1 MKNSR
6 HIFIILGIICLGCLA
21 FLLTSSK
28 NEEPKPNR
36 IAVKKAQRKNEQP
49 IYPAIK
55 APNIQFAGEPVPIH
69 IDDVKE
75 RFERELLVTG
85 YRHSNTFLML
95 KRQSRWFPVIEPIL
109 AEEGVPDD
117 FKYLCVAESGLD
129 NVTSPAGA
137 KGFWQILSPTGK
149 EFGLEINSEVDER
162 YHIEKATRV
171 ACKYLK
177 RAKAKFGNWTSA
189 AASYNM
195 GMRGLSRQMEK
206 QQETDYYDLLLNEET
221 SRYVFRILSYKEIL
235 SKPLQYGFYVDYSEQ
250 YQPYVYKEVIVNES
264 IPDFATFAKQHNT
277 NYKTLKIYNPWLR
290 DKLLTVQKK
299 EYRIKI
305 PL

>member
-1 MKNSR
+1 MKNSKQ
-6 HIFIILGIICLGCLA
+6 ILIPIGVLVCVCLA

-28 NEEPKPNR
+28 KEENNHSR
-36 IAVKKAQRKNEQP
+36 IKEKQIGSQQP
-49 IYPAIK
+49 IYPAIY
-55 APNIQFAGEPVPIH
+55 APSISFAGEQVPIH

-95 KRQSRWFPVIEPIL
+95 KRQTRWFPVIEPIL

-149 EFGLEINSEVDER
+149 ELGLEINSEVDER

-177 RAKAKFGNWTSA
+177 KAKAKFGSWTNA
-189 AASYNM
+189 AASYNV
-195 GMRGLSRQMEK
+195 GMRGLSKQMEK
-206 QQETDYYDLLLNEET
+206 QQQQDYYNLLLNEET
-221 SRYVFRILSYKEIL
+221 SRYLFRILSYKEIL
-235 SKPLQYGFYVDYSEQ
+235 SRPIEYGFQIDYSQQ
-250 YQPYVYKEVIVNES
+250 YQPFMYKEVIVNTT
-264 IPDFATFAKQHNT
+264 IPDFATFAKEHNT

-290 DKLLTVQKK
+290 DKSLTVQKK
-299 EYRIKI
+299 EYKIKI

>member
-1 MKNSR
+1 MKKRSKQ
-6 HIFIILGIICLGCLA
+6 IFIGIGVLCLCSLA

-28 NEEPKPNR
+28 KHEEQESLLPPRQN
-36 IAVKKAQRKNEQP
+36 QP
-49 IYPAIK
+49 IYPAIQT
-55 APNIQFAGEPVPIH
+55 PNIQFAGETVPIH

-95 KRQSRWFPVIEPIL
+95 KRKTRWFPVIEPIL

-117 FKYLCVAESGLD
+117 FKYLCVAESGLA

-137 KGFWQILSPTGK
+137 KGFWQILSHTGK
-149 EFGLEINSEVDER
+149 EYGLEINSEIDER
-162 YHIEKATRV
+162 YHVEKATRA

-177 RAKAKFGNWTSA
+177 KAKEKFGNWTNA
-189 AASYNM
+189 AASYNV
-195 GMRGLSRQMEK
+195 GMRGLSKQIEK
-206 QQETDYYDLLLNEET
+206 QNQNHYYDLLLNEET
-221 SRYVFRILSYKEIL
+221 SRYLFRILSYKAIL
-235 SKPLQYGFYVDYSEQ
+235 STPQQYGFQITPQQQ
-250 YQPYVYKEVIVNES
+250 YQPYLYKEILVNKS
-264 IPDFATFAKQHNT
+264 ILNFAQFATQHNT

-290 DKLLTVQKK
+290 DKSLTVQNK
-299 EYRIKI
+299 EYKIKI

>member
-1 MKNSR
+1 MRNSR
-6 HIFIILGIICLGCLA
+6 KILLTLSVCCLGSLA

-28 NEEPKPNR
+28 KSEE
-36 IAVKKAQRKNEQP
+36 EQHTVTLTQKQP
-49 IYPAIK
+49 VYTAIH
-55 APNIQFAGEPVPIH
+55 APNIQFAGESVPIH

-95 KRQSRWFPVIEPIL
+95 KRKTRWFPVIEPIL

-137 KGFWQILSPTGK
+137 KGFWQILSHTGK
-149 EFGLEINSEVDER
+149 EYGLEINSEVDER
-162 YHIEKATRV
+162 YHVEKATRV

-177 RAKAKFGNWTSA
+177 KAKAKFGNWTNA
-189 AASYNM
+189 AASYNI
-195 GMRGLSRQMEK
+195 GMRGLSRQIEK
-206 QQETDYYDLLLNEET
+206 QQQEYYYDLLLNEET
-221 SRYVFRILSYKEIL
+221 SRYLFRILSYKAIL
-235 SKPLQYGFYVDYSEQ
+235 SNPQQYGFQIAPHQQ
-250 YQPYVYKEVIVNES
+250 YQPYLYKEILVRKS
-264 IPDFATFAKQHNT
+264 IPDFAGFAKQQNT

-290 DKLLTVQKK
+290 DKSLTIQKK
-299 EYRIKI
+299 EYKIKI

>member
-1 MKNSR
+1 MKKRSKQ
-6 HIFIILGIICLGCLA
+6 IFIGIGVLCLCSLA

-28 NEEPKPNR
+28 KHEEQESLLPPRQN
-36 IAVKKAQRKNEQP
+36 QP
-49 IYPAIK
+49 IYPAIQT
-55 APNIQFAGEPVPIH
+55 PNIQFAGETVPIH

-95 KRQSRWFPVIEPIL
+95 KRKTRWFPVIEPIL

-117 FKYLCVAESGLD
+117 FKYLCVAESGLA

-137 KGFWQILSPTGK
+137 KGFWQILSHTGK
-149 EFGLEINSEVDER
+149 EYGLEINSEIDER
-162 YHIEKATRV
+162 YHVEKATRA

-177 RAKAKFGNWTSA
+177 KAKEKFGNWTNA
-189 AASYNM
+189 AASYNV
-195 GMRGLSRQMEK
+195 GMRGLSKQIEK
-206 QQETDYYDLLLNEET
+206 QNQNHYYDLLLNEET
-221 SRYVFRILSYKEIL
+221 SRYLFRILSYKAIL
-235 SKPLQYGFYVDYSEQ
+235 STPQQYGFQITPQQQ
-250 YQPYVYKEVIVNES
+250 YQPYLYKEILVNKS
-264 IPDFATFAKQHNT
+264 ILNFAQFAKQHNT

-290 DKLLTVQKK
+290 DKSLTVQNK
-299 EYRIKI
+299 EYKIKI

>member
-1 MKNSR
+1 MKKRSKQ
-6 HIFIILGIICLGCLA
+6 IFIGIGVLCLCSLA

-28 NEEPKPNR
+28 KHEEQESLLPPRQN
-36 IAVKKAQRKNEQP
+36 QP
-49 IYPAIK
+49 IYPAIQT
-55 APNIQFAGEPVPIH
+55 PNIQFAGETVPIH

-95 KRQSRWFPVIEPIL
+95 KRKTRWFPVIEPIL

-117 FKYLCVAESGLD
+117 FKYLCVAESGLA

-137 KGFWQILSPTGK
+137 KGFWQILSHTGK
-149 EFGLEINSEVDER
+149 EYGLEINSEIDER
-162 YHIEKATRV
+162 YHVEKATRA

-177 RAKAKFGNWTSA
+177 KAKEKFGNWTNA
-189 AASYNM
+189 AASYNV
-195 GMRGLSRQMEK
+195 GMRGLSKQIEK
-206 QQETDYYDLLLNEET
+206 QNQNHYYDLLLNEET
-221 SRYVFRILSYKEIL
+221 SRYLFRILSYKAIL
-235 SKPLQYGFYVDYSEQ
+235 STPQQYGFQITSQQQ
-250 YQPYVYKEVIVNES
+250 YQPYHYKEILVNKS
-264 IPDFATFAKQHNT
+264 ILNFAQFAKQNNT

-290 DKLLTVQKK
+290 DKSLTVQNK
-299 EYRIKI
+299 EYKIKI